1 MSQTRSAALQKC
13 NTDWKLVSLCSL
25 SSSSLISSV
34 FLQIKAVGC
43 ALASACTQ
51 TFSSSFCALFILR
64 NAFFMTT
71 ACITLTCFSSCTNGS
86 PYCFSP
92 FLCPWV
98 FFHLHIKIHKKKTET
113 DILPFKKTTLH
124 HVLSELL
131 STFYPC
137 QISLS
142 ANSLPS
148 LTFTVFNLDHLWL
161 PPPPPSFSPTKADLF
176 TFKNNT
182 KNVLLWGLLLSF
194 IESSFLFSLS
204 ALWLDENCKKINK

>member
-43 ALASACTQ
+43 ALASALDSDL
-51 TFSSSFCALFILR
+51 FFVSFRALFILR

-71 ACITLTCFSSCTNGS
+71 ACITLACFSSCANGS
-86 PYCFSP
+86 PSCFSP

-98 FFHLHIKIHKKKTET
+98 FFSPPHKNRKQKL
-113 DILPFKKTTLH
+113 IFFLLKKTTLH

-161 PPPPPSFSPTKADLF
+161 PLPSFLPNQST
-176 TFKNNT
+176 
-182 KNVLLWGLLLSF
+182 SF
-194 IESSFLFSLS
+194 YF
-204 ALWLDENCKKINK
+204 